1 MAKNPEEK
9 LTLPDFYQRL
19 PDEILKNAGRLKI
32 DVNVKKNIIN
42 EIVPEDKIERD
53 GPDFNKTG
61 NKYKALS
68 LDERQRSSKISKEAR
83 KLKFNQR
90 KKKEKQLT
98 AKQRHNLFKIDKSTN
113 LRYEVFVEIN
123 KLWRNYINNL
133 IKLSPKGKDAQNES
147 VKNRNNIYNCLV
159 KADYHGALVV
169 VAEAKNPLLVG
180 LKGIVIK
187 ESKKVFYLIN
197 ESNRILG
204 ESGLSSYEFVVQNA
218 YPLASVHSDSQI
230 WHTDR
235 LRNQRPNLQDQRQSY
250 PDQFAP
256 KNTRQI

>member
-1 MAKNPEEK
+1 M
-9 LTLPDFYQRL
+9 PDFYQRL

-42 EIVPEDKIERD
+42 EIVPEDKIDRESQ
-53 GPDFNKTG
+53 DFNKAG

-68 LDERQRSSKISKEAR
+68 LDERQRSSKISKETR

-113 LRYEVFVEIN
+113 LKYEVFVEIN

-133 IKLSPKGKDAQNES
+133 IKLTPREKGFQSES
-147 VKNRNNIYNCLV
+147 VKNRTNIYNCLV
-159 KADYHGALVV
+159 KADFHGALVV
-169 VAEAKNPLLVG
+169 IAESRNPLLVG

-187 ESKKVFYLIN
+187 ENRRVFYLIN
-197 ESNRILG
+197 ENNRILG
-204 ESGLSSYEFVVQNA
+204 RLIFGLPIRCSS
-218 YPLASVHSDSQI
+218 
-230 WHTDR
+230 
-235 LRNQRPNLQDQRQSY
+235 
-250 PDQFAP
+250 
-256 KNTRQI
+256 